1 MSGMC
6 ERSAFDTFYHMDNDE
21 KGLVTFYGFES
32 SIIRYDTKQRL
43 WLLTIINKPDL
54 CSPEKTQ
61 HPSLVTS
68 LFSDSINSRGWDICQ
83 ADICHPQLS
92 HICHPRIRPFANL
105 KNRTFARPTIA
116 TPNGFLLPAHFYFG
130 FAFQVSLAST
140 KASSWWCR
148 RTRRRGRR
156 WRTSEVTMEMVDK
169 KGGNCPPGK

>member
-32 SIIRYDTKQRL
+32 SIIRYNTKQRL
-43 WLLTIINKPDL
+43 WVLTIINKPDL
-54 CSPEKTQ
+54 CPPEKTQ

-68 LFSDSINSRGWDICQ
+68 LFQILLIHGVGTFTTPNY
-83 ADICHPQLS
+83 
-92 HICHPRIRPFANL
+92 
-105 KNRTFARPTIA
+105 RTFATPEFVHLPTSKTVHLPGRQLPPPII
-116 TPNGFLLPAHFYFG
+116 FLLLAHFYFG
-130 FAFQVSLAST
+130 FDFQVSLAST

-156 WRTSEVTMEMVDK
+156 WQTSEVTMEMVDK